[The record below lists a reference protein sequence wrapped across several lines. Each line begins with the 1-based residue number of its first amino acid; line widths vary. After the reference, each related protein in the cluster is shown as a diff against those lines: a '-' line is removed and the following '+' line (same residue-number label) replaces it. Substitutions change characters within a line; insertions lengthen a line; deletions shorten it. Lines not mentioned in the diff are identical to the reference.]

1 MVSELTGHTRPE
13 LPSLSLGQKAF
24 PLLKETLLLATKKQS
39 PAHSSSLGKP
49 VIPSKMNAQGRGFR
63 VRLAASSIAALM
75 SKLKN
80 IIASS
85 TSIRLKH

>member
-49 VIPSKMNAQGRGFR
+49 VIPSKMNAQGIQSKT
-63 VRLAASSIAALM
+63 SSFF
-75 SKLKN
+75 N
-80 IIASS
+80 SS
-85 TSIRLKH
+85 SNVKAEKYHCL